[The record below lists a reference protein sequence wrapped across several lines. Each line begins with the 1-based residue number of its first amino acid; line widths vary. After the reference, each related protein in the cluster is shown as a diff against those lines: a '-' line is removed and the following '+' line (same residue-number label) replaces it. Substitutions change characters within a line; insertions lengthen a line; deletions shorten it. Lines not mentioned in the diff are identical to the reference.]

1 MPSKESLDNA
11 ECTQLVRLCTEVNM
25 QCRTC
30 IAIMDT
36 RYSAVLSYWQNTFRP
51 AEPTM
56 HALKMLSALLD
67 SNFVDCLK
75 EIYSFVGDF
84 DFKEIRAN
92 GMRSFLLIIARCL
105 TSVLTY
111 LRNLNTYS
119 LATWSGST
127 ERLLVAYI
135 NCFAELHLCA
145 ELLKNLPRFCAPGSL
160 FPRSIFTDLPEIGQC
175 AVGSI
180 PGVHLYTKDDEQ
192 NKPEA
197 RNVPVELNKDL
208 LQFQKLQTRFDGI
221 KQEHF
226 YGHCL
231 AFYFCPSAQR
241 LLMILGSV
249 MAGYGNTYLE
259 SKQGISNLVYTVC
272 RSVSSL
278 LSPEARGLVM
288 ANLTRNAN
296 VEFCKAFWS
305 LAEHP
310 IVSGSPNIILPT
322 MALVHE
328 FELLPRLLRVP
339 LKTPMHTSTTSTED
353 ELDTEDS
360 RFLSVLY
367 PVSHFGPSPVSV
379 RLLSYRFRP
388 GMEWA
393 RKNLLSSL
401 LQSSNRVTKP
411 NDFGITDPK
420 IHEPKSGRSSIS
432 SSTALPSDAPRS
444 KSRRTRL
451 PTVQSEPVS
460 LLSASATATDQ
471 QLRNTSSLSP
481 YLLFHIHGG
490 GFVALKSQSQ
500 DIFLRQW
507 AEFLDCPI
515 FSVDY
520 SLAPKAPYPR
530 ALEECF
536 FAYCW
541 AALNRERLGAAPDA
555 RIVLCG
561 DSAGGNLT
569 LGLCLRIA
577 HTGIL
582 PKPHGAFI
590 AYAPILISFSPSPAR
605 MLSLSDPL
613 LPIGILSKCLL
624 AYAGVDESR
633 LNPPNQPAKLNEKMD
648 ENHPPI
654 ARRSTLS
661 NLLWGHIVP
670 SMWNTTSLSP
680 SASSDTQTP
689 STGHTSSPSSLSL
702 VKSFFDFAAIS
713 PNPAK
718 PTPDSYRTLPSSQ
731 NNHYPNQLEVASFT
745 SLRKPATPKS
755 APTEPCTFRLAD
767 SDSELTSE
775 LAPNDHDRFSHPA
788 DNTDC
793 STSVSDLDRVRRIRF
808 SQDSFMSPYLASDEL
823 MSQLPPLAIVC
834 SNMDPFL
841 DDCLEL
847 AKRAARLSVPLDLRI
862 LDDLPHAFLNFAPL
876 GPEFQHANQICMEMV
891 KKLFEHEPHTRTG
904 DSVTS
909 PVGSCNFQSFEDRDS
924 PDISIQSKR

>member
-1 MPSKESLDNA
+1 
-11 ECTQLVRLCTEVNM
+11 
-25 QCRTC
+25 
-30 IAIMDT
+30 
-36 RYSAVLSYWQNTFRP
+36 
-51 AEPTM
+51 
-56 HALKMLSALLD
+56 MLA
-67 SNFVDCLK
+67 FGH
-75 EIYSFVGDF
+75 I
-84 DFKEIRAN
+84 
-92 GMRSFLLIIARCL
+92 
-105 TSVLTY
+105 VLTFIGP
-111 LRNLNTYS
+111 LM
-119 LATWSGST
+119 
-127 ERLLVAYI
+127 
-135 NCFAELHLCA
+135 FA
-145 ELLKNLPRFCAPGSL
+145 G
-160 FPRSIFTDLPEIGQC
+160 
-175 AVGSI
+175 
-180 PGVHLYTKDDEQ
+180 
-192 NKPEA
+192 
-197 RNVPVELNKDL
+197 
-208 LQFQKLQTRFDGI
+208 
-221 KQEHF
+221 
-226 YGHCL
+226 
-231 AFYFCPSAQR
+231 
-241 LLMILGSV
+241 
-249 MAGYGNTYLE
+249 
-259 SKQGISNLVYTVC
+259 
-272 RSVSSL
+272 
-278 LSPEARGLVM
+278 
-288 ANLTRNAN
+288 
-296 VEFCKAFWS
+296 
-305 LAEHP
+305 
-310 IVSGSPNIILPT
+310 
-322 MALVHE
+322 
-328 FELLPRLLRVP
+328 
-339 LKTPMHTSTTSTED
+339 
-353 ELDTEDS
+353 
-360 RFLSVLY
+360 FLSVLY
-367 PVSHFGPSPVSV
+367 PVSHFGPAPVSV

-393 RKNLLSSL
+393 RKNLLSSF

-432 SSTALPSDAPRS
+432 GSTALPSDAPRPR
-444 KSRRTRL
+444 SRCTRL

-460 LLSASATATDQ
+460 LLSASATTAEQ
-471 QLRNTSSLSP
+471 QLRNTGSLSP

-624 AYAGVDESR
+624 AYAGVDENR
-633 LNPPNQPAKLNEKMD
+633 LNPPNQQAKSNEKID
-648 ENHPPI
+648 ENRPPI

-670 SMWNTTSLSP
+670 SMWNIPSLSP
-680 SASSDTQTP
+680 SFSSDTQTP
-689 STGHTSSPSSLSL
+689 STGHTSSPSSKSL
-702 VKSFFDFAAIS
+702 VKSFFDFSAVLA
-713 PNPAK
+713 NPAE
-718 PTPDSYRTLPSSQ
+718 PTLDPRPTSPPPR
-731 NNHYPNQLEVASFT
+731 NNHYSNQTEVASFA
-745 SLRKPATPKS
+745 SSRKPATQKS
-755 APTEPCTFRLAD
+755 APAEPCTFRLAG
-767 SDSELTSE
+767 SDSELNSE
-775 LAPNDHDRFSHPA
+775 LAPTDHDQFSPPV
-788 DNTDC
+788 DTTQTPLDC
-793 STSVSDLDRVRRIRF
+793 SRSASDLDRVRRIRF

-847 AKRAARLSVPLDLRI
+847 AKRASRLDVPVDLHV

-876 GPEFQHANQICMEMV
+876 GPEFQRANQMCMEIV
-891 KKLFEHEPHTRTG
+891 KGLFEHEPHTHMG

-909 PVGSCNFQSFEDRDS
+909 PVQF
-924 PDISIQSKR
+924 PIV

>member
-1 MPSKESLDNA
+1 
-11 ECTQLVRLCTEVNM
+11 
-25 QCRTC
+25 
-30 IAIMDT
+30 
-36 RYSAVLSYWQNTFRP
+36 
-51 AEPTM
+51 
-56 HALKMLSALLD
+56 
-67 SNFVDCLK
+67 
-75 EIYSFVGDF
+75 
-84 DFKEIRAN
+84 
-92 GMRSFLLIIARCL
+92 
-105 TSVLTY
+105 
-111 LRNLNTYS
+111 
-119 LATWSGST
+119 
-127 ERLLVAYI
+127 
-135 NCFAELHLCA
+135 
-145 ELLKNLPRFCAPGSL
+145 
-160 FPRSIFTDLPEIGQC
+160 
-175 AVGSI
+175 
-180 PGVHLYTKDDEQ
+180 
-192 NKPEA
+192 
-197 RNVPVELNKDL
+197 
-208 LQFQKLQTRFDGI
+208 
-221 KQEHF
+221 
-226 YGHCL
+226 
-231 AFYFCPSAQR
+231 
-241 LLMILGSV
+241 
-249 MAGYGNTYLE
+249 
-259 SKQGISNLVYTVC
+259 
-272 RSVSSL
+272 
-278 LSPEARGLVM
+278 
-288 ANLTRNAN
+288 
-296 VEFCKAFWS
+296 
-305 LAEHP
+305 
-310 IVSGSPNIILPT
+310 

-339 LKTPMHTSTTSTED
+339 LKTPMHPSVTSTED
-353 ELDTEDS
+353 ELDTDDS

-401 LQSSNRVTKP
+401 LQSSTRVTKP

-420 IHEPKSGRSSIS
+420 IHEPKSGRSSVS
-432 SSTALPSDAPRS
+432 SSTVLPSDAPQS
-444 KSRRTRL
+444 KSQRTRL

-460 LLSASATATDQ
+460 LLSVSATATDQ

-633 LNPPNQPAKLNEKMD
+633 LNPPNQPTKLNVKMD
-648 ENHPPI
+648 ENRPPI

-670 SMWNTTSLSP
+670 SVWNTTSLSP

-689 STGHTSSPSSLSL
+689 STGHTTSPSSMSL

-718 PTPDSYRTLPSSQ
+718 PTLDSHRTSPSSQ
-731 NNHYPNQLEVASFT
+731 NNHYPNEMEVASFT

-755 APTEPCTFRLAD
+755 APTEP
-767 SDSELTSE
+767 S
-775 LAPNDHDRFSHPA
+775 PNDPDRFSHSA
-788 DNTDC
+788 DDADC
-793 STSVSDLDRVRRIRF
+793 PKSVSDLDRVRRIRF

-823 MSQLPPLAIVC
+823 MSQLPPLGIVC

-847 AKRAARLSVPLDLRI
+847 AKRASRLNVPVDLRV

-876 GPEFQHANQICMEMV
+876 GPEFQHANQVCMEMV
-891 KKLFEHEPHTRTG
+891 KNLFEHVPHTRTS
-904 DSVTS
+904 DSVIT
-909 PVGSCNFQSFEDRDS
+909 PVGSCNFQSFENRDS
-924 PDISIQSKR
+924 PDVNIQPER